1 VTAIRYSKPFVFLL
15 CLVPAIALGWAA
27 WHEALGPNPIS
38 EITHTT
44 GDWTIR
50 FVLITL
56 AITPFRKLTGWNP
69 IIRYRRMFGLFAFF
83 YGSLHFLT
91 WFGLDQGFELK
102 YIVDDIVK
110 RPYITVGF
118 LGFVLM
124 IPLALTSTAGWI
136 RRLGG
141 KRWNQLHRLIY
152 VTGIAGVVHYWW
164 LVKADIS
171 RPLAYGAILALLF
184 GIRIWYTSRR
194 SPAPTR
200 APRTVPSNVS

>member
-1 VTAIRYSKPFVFLL
+1 M
-15 CLVPAIALGWAA
+15 
-27 WHEALGPNPIS
+27 
-38 EITHTT
+38 
-44 GDWTIR
+44 
-50 FVLITL
+50 LITL